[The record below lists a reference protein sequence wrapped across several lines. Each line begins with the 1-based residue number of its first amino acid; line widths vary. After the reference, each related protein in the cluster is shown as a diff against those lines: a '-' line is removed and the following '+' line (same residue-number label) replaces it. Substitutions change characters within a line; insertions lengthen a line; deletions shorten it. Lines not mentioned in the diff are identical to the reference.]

1 VWLLC
6 CAATG
11 GSFKAVNETFVE
23 HWAQDE
29 ECSGNLLQLEGP
41 DGNVRNCEGEDEVV
55 HNLFAFP
62 AEDNFAG
69 TLLQGK
75 HLCAF
80 VLALILLQVM
90 HGLSGSSGLIADCLG
105 KSRLVHTRCCGAA
118 CVVLQV

>member
-69 TLLQGK
+69 RLLQGK
-75 HLCAF
+75 HLLLLCYLDVAVGNAWTVRRVRSRSTLYSQVTA
-80 VLALILLQVM
+80 VLI
-90 HGLSGSSGLIADCLG
+90 
-105 KSRLVHTRCCGAA
+105 R
-118 CVVLQV
+118 